1 MPKYYCDYCDKYIQ
15 ETRKLHDRT
24 DGHKKNKEFYYLDY
38 PEKLNIENG
47 DWEYVISDEEKM
59 LFRFLEKK
67 VLTSIYKRFQN
78 N

>member
-47 DWEYVISDEEKM
+47 D
-59 LFRFLEKK
+59 
-67 VLTSIYKRFQN
+67 
-78 N
+78 